1 MNDFEK
7 LRSVILRQI
16 SSRLFSARMAIM
28 LPILILFIPGMAW
41 GFSDPDVMLPG
52 GVIPSSAT
60 EVMFYTSLGIV
71 FGATMCAVLLSFDGV
86 SKDRASG
93 VLEIKLSQPMPR
105 SHQSI
110 ALVMGHWL
118 AILIPIWILWSIS
131 FVIVNYRMGDW
142 PSIVDG
148 ITSFISVALILLWYV
163 LFSLIASSH
172 AKEQGTSIAFGVGVW
187 FLFTFLWALVTTMV
201 AFASG
206 VSIGEEND
214 AKWISL
220 EGVLDLF
227 SPNGVFHHLLETR
240 LNDVE
245 RGVSPILTWFV
256 ALIWSVLPWYWFNSR
271 MKTIQP

>member
-7 LRSVILRQI
+7 LRRVILRQI
-16 SSRLFSARMAIM
+16 SSRLFSVRMAIM

-105 SHQSI
+105 YHQSM
-110 ALVMGHWL
+110 ALVIGHWF
-118 AILIPIWILWSIS
+118 AILIPIWILWSFS

-148 ITSFISVALILLWYV
+148 LTSFISVALILLWYV

-206 VSIGEEND
+206 VSIGEDND
-214 AKWISL
+214 AKWITL

-245 RGVSPILTWFV
+245 RGVSPIITWFV
-256 ALIWSVLPWYWFNSR
+256 AFIWSVLPWYWFNSR

>member
-1 MNDFEK
+1 MNDFKK

-16 SSRLFSARMAIM
+16 SIRLFSVRMAIM

-41 GFSDPDVMLPG
+41 GFSDPGVMLPG
-52 GVIPSSAT
+52 GVVPSSAT

-110 ALVMGHWL
+110 ALVIGHWF

-142 PSIVDG
+142 PSIVDAL
-148 ITSFISVALILLWYV
+148 TSFISVAFILLWYV

-220 EGVLDLF
+220 EGTLDLF

-245 RGVSPILTWFV
+245 RGVSPILTWIV
-256 ALIWSVLPWYWFNSR
+256 ALVWSVLPWYWFNSR